1 MTKYG
6 KYDKYFYFRD
16 VADEIDDD
24 DYGASVIIPV
34 GNITGLEPFSSISNI
49 RLWYEGG
56 HGRSLSMDN
65 YPVDTPS
72 NLNSYIDLTV
82 TRGKIKDVMHE
93 LVSAMNAGPHN
104 DGVIVVFD
112 STTTD
117 FDDTTRGTATLSSD
131 ITAISDIV
139 VN

>member
-16 VADEIDDD
+16 VADEEDDD

-34 GNITGLEPFSSISNI
+34 GNITGLEPFSAITNI
-49 RLWYEGG
+49 RVWYEGG
-56 HGRSLSMDN
+56 HGRANSMDN
-65 YPVDTPS
+65 YPLDRPS
-72 NLNSYIDLTV
+72 NLNSYVDLTV
-82 TRGKIKDVMHE
+82 TRGKIKDVMRE
-93 LVSAMNAGPHN
+93 LVAAMNAGPHN

-112 STTTD
+112 SSTTD
-117 FDDTTRGTATLSSD
+117 FDDTTRGTATLSND
-131 ITAISDIV
+131 ITAISDLV